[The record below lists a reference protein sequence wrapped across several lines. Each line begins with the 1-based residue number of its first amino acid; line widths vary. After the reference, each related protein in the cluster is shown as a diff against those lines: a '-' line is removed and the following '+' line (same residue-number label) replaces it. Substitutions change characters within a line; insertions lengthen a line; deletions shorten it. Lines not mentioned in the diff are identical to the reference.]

1 MKGKAMKP
9 KTYQYCTVR
18 DRAGRP
24 AWRDDQTGRWI
35 KAATLAR
42 RTGLAMGYIKSFESG
57 RDGTGYWVTL
67 EDRQAAEAAAGVCLY

>member
-1 MKGKAMKP
+1 MNNEIRRT
-9 KTYQYCTVR
+9 KTYQYCTIR

-42 RTGLAMGYIKSFESG
+42 RTGLTMHHIKVFESG
-57 RDGTGYWVTL
+57 RDGYGYLMTYEERTATETEL
-67 EDRQAAEAAAGVCLY
+67 GVCLY